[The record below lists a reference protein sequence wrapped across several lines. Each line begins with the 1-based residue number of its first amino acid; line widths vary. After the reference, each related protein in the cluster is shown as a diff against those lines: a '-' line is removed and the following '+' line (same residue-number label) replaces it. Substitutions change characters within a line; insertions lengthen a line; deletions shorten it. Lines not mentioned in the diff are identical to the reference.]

1 MTRDL
6 AGRFLL
12 NNIHYL
18 TKKQKTKIFQE
29 NEIIAEC
36 EGSLFLSSGSII
48 TFILT

>member
-12 NNIHYL
+12 NNIYYL
-18 TKKQKTKIFQE
+18 TKKTKKIQE

-36 EGSLFLSSGSII
+36 EGCII
-48 TFILT
+48 TYSLT